1 MRLRIVLTLVLASAI
16 AHAAEPNAGDRET
29 ARVAF
34 AEGNKLRDEGN
45 VRGALDKYKAA
56 YALAPTPVTALEV
69 GRANMDL
76 GHLVDAREVLL
87 RVESMDARGE
97 SAKAQAARQEAAV
110 IASKLSQR
118 IARVTLRV
126 VGAIDQTT
134 VSVDGVTIPR
144 DALAVAR
151 AMDPGRHAVLALA
164 FGHSVQ
170 QTIDVRDGE
179 AREVVVDVS
188 SLAPKNNNVLGPQQ
202 NVPMSVPLSMSSS
215 VVAFNPSEDGH
226 AWSVHDARNREVC
239 RVPCVQSVGFASG
252 YVLERDDGQRVN
264 VPNGLAALPGATAQ
278 VTPYGAAGSTL
289 AGWVLVGAGC
299 AAIIGSLFV
308 IPALSDSSGIP
319 MIIFT
324 SLLLGGTVAA
334 SVGSIVLAV
343 SHGPML
349 VRTDLGVPMRIAI
362 TPTGI
367 AGVF

>member
-1 MRLRIVLTLVLASAI
+1 MRFHLVLTMVLASAI
-16 AHAAEPNAGDRET
+16 AHAAEPNAADRES

-34 AEGNKLRDEGN
+34 AEGNKLRDDGN
-45 VRGALDKYKAA
+45 IRGALDKYKAA

-87 RVESMDARGE
+87 HVDSMDARGE
-97 SAKAQAARQEAAV
+97 SAKAQAARQEAAAL
-110 IASKLSQR
+110 ASKLSPR

-151 AMDPGRHAVLALA
+151 AMDPGRHAVLAIA

-179 AREVVVDVS
+179 AREVVVDVT
-188 SLAPKNNNVLGPQQ
+188 SLAPKNNVVGPQQ
-202 NVPMSVPLSMSSS
+202 TVPMSIPLSMPRSL
-215 VVAFNPSEDGH
+215 VAFNPPEDGH
-226 AWSVHDARNREVC
+226 AWSVRDAGDHEVC
-239 RVPCVQSVGFASG
+239 KVPCVQLVGFSSG
-252 YVLERDDGQRVN
+252 YALERDDGQRVK
-264 VPNGLAALPGATAQ
+264 VPTGLATLPGATAQ
-278 VTPYGAAGSTL
+278 VTPYAAAGSAV

-308 IPALSDSSGIP
+308 IPALGDSSGIP
-319 MIIFT
+319 TVIFM

-334 SVGSIVLAV
+334 SVGSVVLAV